1 MQHSGRTSPVGED
14 MEVSVNVSVVTVA
27 VDSER
32 AFLIR
37 IPFDFLC
44 MVSTTP
50 ILISSLESSVCR
62 SHFSQGCQ
70 LVTYPEVP
78 LCARWRT

>member
-37 IPFDFLC
+37 IPFDFLYG
-44 MVSTTP
+44 VYHPNSYSEP
-50 ILISSLESSVCR
+50 
-62 SHFSQGCQ
+62 
-70 LVTYPEVP
+70 
-78 LCARWRT
+78 

>member
-14 MEVSVNVSVVTVA
+14 MEVSVKVSVVT

-37 IPFDFLC
+37 IPFDFLYG
-44 MVSTTP
+44 VYHPNSYSEP
-50 ILISSLESSVCR
+50 
-62 SHFSQGCQ
+62 
-70 LVTYPEVP
+70 
-78 LCARWRT
+78 